1 MSKSC
6 SELSNQ
12 ISENVALNI
21 SQNRNIEIKKY
32 IIWKKTWNSLNL
44 MHETLDEFSV
54 ILRFFCRFMQRR
66 KKAQK
71 REDPP
76 PQEF

>member
-12 ISENVALNI
+12 ISESVAFNI
-21 SQNRNIEIKKY
+21 SSKQEYRNKKVHYLTKNLKFIKS
-32 IIWKKTWNSLNL
+32 NA
-44 MHETLDEFSV
+44 ETLDEFSV

-71 REDPP
+71 LEDPP
-76 PQEF
+76 QF